1 MRMKTL
7 FISAAAMLACLTLS
21 GGHCFGAEKTRIVTT
36 TALLADL
43 AGELTGDAAEV
54 HAVASPNRDLHFVEP
69 TPKDVLKVR
78 KADIFIYHGLQAEP
92 WLLPLLNAGGR
103 QAFLETG
110 GQAVDASRGIEVLE
124 VPENVSRLDGD
135 IHAMGNPHY
144 WTSPDNVLTMIR
156 MLTDSLAQMLPERAE
171 AIRFRGAEMLSQLTE
186 KNAEWHQRLAD
197 YKGTRF
203 VSYHRSWSYFAD
215 AFTFVSA
222 GEIEPKPGIPV
233 TSRHLE
239 ELTARMKRESV
250 KLIIKEP
257 YQESRS
263 PSRLAEETG
272 AVVVNLMQF
281 PGAERGIDHY
291 IEMMDANV
299 ARIETALKGES

>member
-1 MRMKTL
+1 MRMKTFL
-7 FISAAAMLACLTLS
+7 VSAAALLACLTLS
-21 GGHCFGAEKTRIVTT
+21 GGHCLGAEKTRIVTT
-36 TALLADL
+36 TTLLADL
-43 AGELTGDAAEV
+43 AGELAGGAAEV

-78 KADIFIYHGLQAEP
+78 KADIFIHHGLQAEP
-92 WLLPLLNAGGR
+92 WLLPLLNAAGR

-110 GQAVDASRGIEVLE
+110 GHAVDASQGIEVLE
-124 VPENVSRLDGD
+124 VPGRVNRLEGD

-144 WTSPDNVLTMIR
+144 WTSPANVIVMTQ
-156 MLTDSLAQMLPERAE
+156 TLAEALADLMPDQAEAVRARAE
-171 AIRFRGAEMLSQLTE
+171 RMRLRLET
-186 KNAEWHQRLAD
+186 KNAEWLQRLAAF
-197 YKGTRF
+197 KGTRF

-215 AFTFVSA
+215 TFGFVSV

-239 ELTARMKRESV
+239 ELTARMKTESV

-263 PSRLAEETG
+263 SNRLAEATG

-281 PGAERGIDHY
+281 PEAERGLDHY
-291 IEMMDANV
+291 EAMMEANV
-299 ARIETALKGES
+299 SRIEAALAGEA